1 MSERKESKLRNPQ
14 NVIAIGVTVISL
26 CALIVSVQQTQIMK
40 EERELMREHSR
51 KSVWPRIEWG
61 TAKSHNLIDRSVE
74 KYAIYVTNSG
84 IGPAIITDVRIGYK
98 GTFARN
104 WWDLFRL
111 QEIPDTIN
119 TNISN
124 RSFNNKIVKVG
135 ETIEILNLNHNPALA
150 DAYYQRTK
158 GISIEIYYESI
169 YGEKWKYDGQTTVK
183 LDSFEGIPEEEQ
195 FN

>member
-1 MSERKESKLRNPQ
+1 MSEPKESKLKNPQ
-14 NVIAIGVTVISL
+14 NVIAIGVTIISL

-61 TAKSHNLIDRSVE
+61 TMKSENPIDKSVE
-74 KYAIYVTNSG
+74 KFAISLTNSG
-84 IGPAIITDVRIGYK
+84 IGPAIITDVRITYK
-98 GTFARN
+98 GTITHN
-104 WWDLFRL
+104 WWDLFRH

-135 ETIEILNLNHNPALA
+135 ETIEILNLDHNPSLA
-150 DAYYQRTK
+150 NAFYQRLK
-158 GISIEIYYESI
+158 GMKIEIYYESI
-169 YGEKWKYDGQTTVK
+169 YEERWKYDGQHTVK
-183 LDSFEGIPEEEQ
+183 LDAPASIPDEEQ